1 MTKKIDSP
9 NQLNL
14 LDLLQDLRPKS
25 SGFASFNIDLQ
36 LREAISEAIRGCQLS
51 RYQIAAHMS
60 ELVGVEISKSMI
72 DSWTAESR
80 EGLNRFPSC
89 YLPAF
94 CKVIGTIEPLRILAD
109 LLGAYVIQGKEALL
123 TEIGRVEDQKK
134 KLSERE
140 KALKMMLQGMKE

>member
-1 MTKKIDSP
+1 MTKRIDSP

-25 SGFASFNIDLQ
+25 NGFASFNIDLQ
-36 LREAISEAIRGCQLS
+36 LREGISEAIRGCQLS

-60 ELVGVEISKSMI
+60 ELVGVEITKSMI

-80 EGLNRFPSC
+80 EGLNRFPAC

-123 TEIGRVEDQKK
+123 TEIGRVKEQKK

-140 KALKMMLQGMKE
+140 KALEVQLNGMKE